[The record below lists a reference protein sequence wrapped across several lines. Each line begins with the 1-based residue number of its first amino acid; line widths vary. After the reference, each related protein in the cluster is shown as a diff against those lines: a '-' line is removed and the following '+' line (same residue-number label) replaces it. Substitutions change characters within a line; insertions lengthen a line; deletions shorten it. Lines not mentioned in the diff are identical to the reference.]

1 MRITCHRWSSLF
13 WTVPANGRRR
23 SLLQVCGR
31 SSPTPKKE
39 IWSCVHH
46 RTLCYERASLRCSSR
61 YIRIY
66 IYTCAVYVCLRI
78 LNLIYSGNLSLSIYL
93 MRVRARL
100 LGPYYCYYCRYTLLW
115 DLAIIIWLLVAVA
128 RGCVVLIAMNVSTLY
143 YDTAAVPYVIP
154 LSKRARP
161 SCDNVDIV
169 KRVASYRATNR
180 LHVFL
185 SPFLFYSPLFI

>member
-1 MRITCHRWSSLF
+1 MVGEDRYYRFVGAARRLLKKKSDLVCT
-13 WTVPANGRRR
+13 TVPCATSGHPCDARPDIY
-23 SLLQVCGR
+23 V
-31 SSPTPKKE
+31 
-39 IWSCVHH
+39 
-46 RTLCYERASLRCSSR
+46 Y
-61 YIRIY
+61 IY
-66 IYTCAVYVCLRI
+66 IHVLSTYAYVFWILYTAGISPFPY
-78 LNLIYSGNLSLSIYL
+78 IYL

>member
-1 MRITCHRWSSLF
+1 M
-13 WTVPANGRRR
+13 
-23 SLLQVCGR
+23 
-31 SSPTPKKE
+31 
-39 IWSCVHH
+39 
-46 RTLCYERASLRCSSR
+46 
-61 YIRIY
+61 
-66 IYTCAVYVCLRI
+66 
-78 LNLIYSGNLSLSIYL
+78 
-93 MRVRARL
+93 
-100 LGPYYCYYCRYTLLW
+100 
-115 DLAIIIWLLVAVA
+115 AVA

-185 SPFLFYSPLFI
+185 SPFLFFIRLYLYNFLKPSILHVRHRTKFCRDGRATLSFNVPCNTLDLYSLISSPDTNHHCVCARVYAMLLSLFFFFFACMRCVFAIYVCSLDVTISCAPTVSVRDH